1 MERPA
6 VQFHRS
12 VGLGLISFMER
23 GDHRVVQGTHVSDT
37 FFRTLGVTPIL
48 GPRLLPGEDEPLFF
62 PAGGVSRLLRG
73 I

>member
-12 VGLGLISFMER
+12 VGLGLISFTEL
-23 GDHRVVQGTHVSDT
+23 GDHRVVQGTHVSDG

-48 GPRLLPGEDEPLFF
+48 GRDFY
-62 PAGGVSRLLRG
+62 PAKTSPSSSPPVE
-73 I
+73 